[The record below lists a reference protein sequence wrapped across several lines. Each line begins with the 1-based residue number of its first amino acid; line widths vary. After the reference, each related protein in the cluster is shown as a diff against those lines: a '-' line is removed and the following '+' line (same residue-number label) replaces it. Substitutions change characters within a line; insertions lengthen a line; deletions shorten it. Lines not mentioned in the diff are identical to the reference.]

1 MDKPIKVPPRAKQT
15 FKNVIKNLVK
25 ENQRIHDYDS
35 KFGVK
40 FWNRILYDSKFYAK
54 NHKVFDENVHKVI
67 ERDYA
72 YYKRMLEEETDP
84 QKLEIFREKLF
95 QLEFFIDDRWK
106 EMIDPYARLY
116 PEYREIL
123 YMIRKGQAEYRE
135 KKIKFN

>member
-1 MDKPIKVPPRAKQT
+1 MKTPPRAKQT

-25 ENQRIHDYDS
+25 ENQRIHDYES
-35 KFGVK
+35 PFGVK

-54 NHKVFDENVHKVI
+54 NHKVFDPNVHTVV

-84 QKLEIFREKLF
+84 EKIEIFKEKLF
-95 QLEFFIDDRWK
+95 QLEFFIDGRWK
-106 EMIDPYARLY
+106 DMFDPYARLY

-123 YMIRKGQAEYRE
+123 YMIRKGEATYTE
-135 KKIKFN
+135 KKIRFN